1 MYKNVFV
8 LFFIV
13 GFTTDL
19 FSQNQLLTVAEQSH
33 FESTSTHAEVL
44 AYIDA
49 LKKLSPH
56 IKTEIIATTT
66 EGREIPLLILGN
78 PLPQGPEDLVNDKR
92 VVIYI
97 QGNIHAG
104 EVEGKE
110 AALMLARDLL
120 TSKDQSLWK
129 DVVLLICPNL
139 NADGND
145 RISTENR
152 PYQPGPKNGVGV
164 RHNASYLDLNRDAIK
179 LESPEMRGVVQHVL
193 NRWDPE
199 ISIDLHTTNGVY
211 RQEPTTFSW
220 MNNPN
225 GDIHLMQYVRDRMA
239 PKLQQTLQEKYH
251 TENCYFGEFEMLNDS
266 TEVYMSYAHEPR
278 YLINYIGLRNRI
290 AILNEN
296 YVYADYQTR
305 VKACYALLQSLLD
318 YTVGHREEIKKI
330 IQEADLRQSRSWQS
344 DLLPNAFTYDYH
356 VVPIPYPIEIKTY
369 ETETYTDE
377 QGRKRMRPTSIKKT
391 LTLPYYADYVADSSF
406 VIPYAYLLPIS
417 DQQVIKTL
425 EAHGITIEKLTEDIS
440 LEVERFEVQ
449 NLKGAT
455 RLNQG
460 HYTQMIEGK
469 YLRENRLFKKDT
481 YVVKT
486 AQPLEKV
493 LVYLLEPQTGEGF
506 VFWNFWD
513 KYLVPQWGNGYMNF
527 PVFRLNKAMDLPI
540 KNIR

>member
-8 LFFIV
+8 LFFLL
-13 GFTTDL
+13 GFATDL
-19 FSQNQLLTVAEQSH
+19 FSQNQLLTVAEQSQ

-44 AYIDA
+44 AYIEA

-66 EGREIPLLILGN
+66 EGKEIPLLILGN

-110 AALMLARDLL
+110 ASLMLARNLL
-120 TSKDQSLWK
+120 TSKDESLWK

-164 RHNASYLDLNRDAIK
+164 RHNASYLDLNRDAMK
-179 LESPEMRGVVQHVL
+179 LESPEMRGVIQRVL

-225 GDIHLMQYVRDRMA
+225 GDIHLMQYVRDQMA
-239 PKLQQTLQEKYH
+239 PKLQQTLQKKYH

-305 VKACYALLQSLLD
+305 VEACYALLQSLLD
-318 YTVGHREEIKKI
+318 YTVGHRDEIKKI
-330 IQEADLRQSRSWQS
+330 IQEADLRQSKSWQS
-344 DLLPNAFTYDYH
+344 ESLPNTFTYDYH

-406 VIPYAYLLPIS
+406 VIPYAYLLPLS

-425 EAHGITIEKLTEDIS
+425 EAHGISIEKLTEDVS
-440 LEVERFEVQ
+440 LEVQRFDVQ

-460 HYTQMIEGK
+460 HYTQTIEGA
-469 YLRENRLFKKDT
+469 YIIENRLFKKDT
-481 YVVKT
+481 YVIKT

-513 KYLVPQWGNGYMNF
+513 KYLVPQWGNGYMAF
-527 PVFRLNKAMDLPI
+527 PIYRLNKAMDLPI
-540 KNIR
+540 QNIR

>member
-13 GFTTDL
+13 GFAPNL
-19 FSQNQLLTVAEQSH
+19 FSQNQFLTVAEQSH

-44 AYIDA
+44 AYIEA

-66 EGREIPLLILGN
+66 EGKEIPLLILGN
-78 PLPQGPEDLVNDKR
+78 PLPQGPEDLVDDKR

-110 AALMLARDLL
+110 ASLMLARDLL

-164 RHNASYLDLNRDAIK
+164 RHNASYLDLNRDAMK
-179 LESPEMRGVVQHVL
+179 LESPEMRGVIQRVL

-305 VKACYALLQSLLD
+305 VEACYALLQSLLD
-318 YTVGHREEIKKI
+318 YTVGHRDEIKEI
-330 IQEADLRQSRSWQS
+330 IREADLRQSKSWQS
-344 DLLPNAFTYDYH
+344 ESLPNTFTYDYH

-406 VIPYAYLLPIS
+406 VIPYAYLLTLS

-425 EAHGITIEKLTEDIS
+425 EAHGITIEKLTEDVS
-440 LEVERFEVQ
+440 LEVQRFDVQ

-460 HYTQMIEGK
+460 HYTQTIEGK
-469 YLRENRLFKKDT
+469 YILENRLFKKDT

>member
-8 LFFIV
+8 LFLIV
-13 GFTTDL
+13 GFATDL

-33 FESTSTHAEVL
+33 FESTSTHADVL

-78 PLPQGPEDLVNDKR
+78 PLPQSPEDLLNDKR

-110 AALMLARDLL
+110 ASLMLARDLL
-120 TSKDQSLWK
+120 TSKDQNLWK

-179 LESPEMRGVVQHVL
+179 LESPEMRGVVQYVL

-225 GDIHLMQYVRDRMA
+225 GDKHLMQYVRDQMA

-318 YTVGHREEIKKI
+318 YTVRNRAEIKKI
-330 IQEADLRQSRSWQS
+330 IQEADLRQSISWQS
-344 DLLPNAFTYDYH
+344 DSISNTFTYDYH
-356 VVPIPYPIEIKTY
+356 VVPIPDPITIKTY
-369 ETETYTDE
+369 EMESYTDE

-391 LTLPYYADYVADSSF
+391 LTLPYYAEYVADSSF

-425 EAHGITIEKLTEDIS
+425 EAHGIAIEKLTEDIS

-449 NLKGAT
+449 NLKGAP

-460 HYTQMIEGK
+460 HYTQIIEGK
-469 YLRENRLFKKDT
+469 YIRENRLFKKDT

-486 AQPLEKV
+486 AQPMEKV

-513 KYLVPQWGNGYMNF
+513 KYLVPQWGNGYMDF
-527 PVFRLNKAMDLPI
+527 PVYRLNKAMDLPI

>member
-1 MYKNVFV
+1 MYKNIFV
-8 LFFIV
+8 LFFLL
-13 GFTTDL
+13 GFAADL
-19 FSQNQLLTVAEQSH
+19 FSQNQLLTVAEQSQ

-44 AYIDA
+44 AYIEA

-56 IKTEIIATTT
+56 IQSEIIATTT
-66 EGREIPLLILGN
+66 EGKEIPLLILGN

-110 AALMLARDLL
+110 ASLMLARDLL
-120 TSKDQSLWK
+120 TSKDESLWK

-164 RHNASYLDLNRDAIK
+164 RHNASYLDLNRDAMK
-179 LESPEMRGVVQHVL
+179 LESPEMRGVIQRVL

-225 GDIHLMQYVRDRMA
+225 GDIHLIQYVRDLMA
-239 PKLQQTLQEKYH
+239 PNLQQTLQEKYH

-305 VKACYALLQSLLD
+305 VEACYALLQSLLD
-318 YTVGHREEIKKI
+318 YTIVHRDEIKKI
-330 IQEADLRQSRSWQS
+330 IQEADLRQSKSWQS
-344 DLLPNAFTYDYH
+344 DSLPNTFTYDYH

-369 ETETYTDE
+369 ETESYTDE
-377 QGRKRMRPTSIKKT
+377 QGRKRMRPTSIKKS

-406 VIPYAYLLPIS
+406 VIPYAYLLPLS

-425 EAHGITIEKLTEDIS
+425 EAHGISIEKFTEDVS
-440 LEVERFEVQ
+440 LEVERFDIQ

-460 HYTQMIEGK
+460 HYTQTIEGK
-469 YLRENRLFKKDT
+469 YILQNRLFKKDT

-513 KYLVPQWGNGYMNF
+513 KYLVPQWGNGYMAF
-527 PVFRLNKAMDLPI
+527 PVYRLNKAMDLPI
-540 KNIR
+540 KKIR

>member
-13 GFTTDL
+13 GFAPNL
-19 FSQNQLLTVAEQSH
+19 FSQNQFLTVAEQSH

-44 AYIDA
+44 AYIEA

-66 EGREIPLLILGN
+66 EGKEIPLLILGN
-78 PLPQGPEDLVNDKR
+78 PLPQGPEDLVDEKR

-110 AALMLARDLL
+110 ASLMLARDLL

-164 RHNASYLDLNRDAIK
+164 RHNASYLDLNRDAMK
-179 LESPEMRGVVQHVL
+179 LESPEMRGVIQRVL

-225 GDIHLMQYVRDRMA
+225 GDIHLIQYVRDRMA

-305 VKACYALLQSLLD
+305 VEACYALLQSLLD
-318 YTVGHREEIKKI
+318 YTVGHRDEIKKI
-330 IQEADLRQSRSWQS
+330 IREADLRQSKSWQS
-344 DLLPNAFTYDYH
+344 ESLPNTFTYDYH
-356 VVPIPYPIEIKTY
+356 IVPIPYPIEIKTY
-369 ETETYTDE
+369 ETETYSDE

-406 VIPYAYLLPIS
+406 VIPYAYLLPLS

-425 EAHGITIEKLTEDIS
+425 EAHGITIEKLTEDVS
-440 LEVERFEVQ
+440 LEVQRFDVQ

-460 HYTQMIEGK
+460 HYTQTIEGK
-469 YLRENRLFKKDT
+469 YILENRLFKKDT
-481 YVVKT
+481 YVIKT

-540 KNIR
+540 KNIP

>member
-1 MYKNVFV
+1 MYKNVYV

-13 GFTTDL
+13 GFATDL
-19 FSQNQLLTVAEQSH
+19 FSQNQLLTVAEQSQ

-44 AYIDA
+44 AYIEA

-66 EGREIPLLILGN
+66 EGKEIPLLILGN
-78 PLPQGPEDLVNDKR
+78 PLPQGPEDLMDDKR

-110 AALMLARDLL
+110 ASLMLARDLL

-164 RHNASYLDLNRDAIK
+164 RHNASYLDLNRDAMK
-179 LESPEMRGVVQHVL
+179 LESPEMRGVIQRVL

-225 GDIHLMQYVRDRMA
+225 GDIHLMQYVRDWMA

-305 VKACYALLQSLLD
+305 VEACYALLQSLLD
-318 YTVGHREEIKKI
+318 YTVGHRDEIKKI
-330 IQEADLRQSRSWQS
+330 IREADLRQSKSWQS
-344 DLLPNAFTYDYH
+344 ESLPNTFTYDYH

-406 VIPYAYLLPIS
+406 VIPYAYLLTLS

-425 EAHGITIEKLTEDIS
+425 EAHGISIEKLTEDVS
-440 LEVERFEVQ
+440 LEVQRFDVQ

-460 HYTQMIEGK
+460 HYTQTIEGK
-469 YLRENRLFKKDT
+469 YILENRLFKKDT

-527 PVFRLNKAMDLPI
+527 PVYRLNKAMDLPI

>member
-8 LFFIV
+8 LFFLL
-13 GFTTDL
+13 GFATDL
-19 FSQNQLLTVAEQSH
+19 FSQNQLLTVAEQSQ

-44 AYIDA
+44 AYIEA

-56 IKTEIIATTT
+56 VQSEIIATTT
-66 EGREIPLLILGN
+66 EGKEIPLLILGN
-78 PLPQGPEDLVNDKR
+78 PLPQGPEDLVDDKR

-110 AALMLARDLL
+110 ASLMLARNLL
-120 TSKDQSLWK
+120 TSKDESLWK

-164 RHNASYLDLNRDAIK
+164 RHNASYLDLNRDAMK
-179 LESPEMRGVVQHVL
+179 LESPEMRGVIQRVL

-305 VKACYALLQSLLD
+305 VEACYALLQSLLD
-318 YTVGHREEIKKI
+318 YTVGHRDEIKKI
-330 IQEADLRQSRSWQS
+330 IQEADLRQSKSWQS
-344 DLLPNAFTYDYH
+344 ESLPNTFTYDYH

-406 VIPYAYLLPIS
+406 VIPYAYLLPLS

-425 EAHGITIEKLTEDIS
+425 EAHGISIEKLTEDVS
-440 LEVERFEVQ
+440 LEVQRFDVQ

-460 HYTQMIEGK
+460 HYTQTIEGA
-469 YLRENRLFKKDT
+469 YIIENRLFKKDT
-481 YVVKT
+481 YVIKT

-513 KYLVPQWGNGYMNF
+513 KYLVPQWGNGYMAF
-527 PVFRLNKAMDLPI
+527 PIYRLNKAMDLPI
-540 KNIR
+540 QNIR

>member
-1 MYKNVFV
+1 MYKNIFV
-8 LFFIV
+8 LFFLL
-13 GFTTDL
+13 GFAADL
-19 FSQNQLLTVAEQSH
+19 FSQNQLLTVAEQSQ

-44 AYIDA
+44 AYIEV

-56 IKTEIIATTT
+56 IQSEIIATTT
-66 EGREIPLLILGN
+66 EGKEIPLLILGN

-110 AALMLARDLL
+110 ASLMLARDLL
-120 TSKDQSLWK
+120 TSKDESLWK

-164 RHNASYLDLNRDAIK
+164 RHNASYLDLNRDAMK
-179 LESPEMRGVVQHVL
+179 LESPEMRGVIQRVL

-225 GDIHLMQYVRDRMA
+225 GDIHLIQYVRDLMA
-239 PKLQQTLQEKYH
+239 PNLQQTLQEKYH

-305 VKACYALLQSLLD
+305 VEACYALLQSLLD
-318 YTVGHREEIKKI
+318 YTVGHRDEIKKI
-330 IQEADLRQSRSWQS
+330 IQEADLRQSKSWQS
-344 DLLPNAFTYDYH
+344 DSLPNTFTYDYH

-369 ETETYTDE
+369 ETESYTDE
-377 QGRKRMRPTSIKKT
+377 QGRKRMRPTSIKKS

-406 VIPYAYLLPIS
+406 VIPYAYLLPLS

-425 EAHGITIEKLTEDIS
+425 EAHGISIEKLTEDVS
-440 LEVERFEVQ
+440 LEVERFDIQ

-460 HYTQMIEGK
+460 HYTQTIEGK
-469 YLRENRLFKKDT
+469 YILENRLFKKDT

-513 KYLVPQWGNGYMNF
+513 KYLVPQWGNGYMAF
-527 PVFRLNKAMDLPI
+527 PVYRLNKAMDLPI
-540 KNIR
+540 KKIR